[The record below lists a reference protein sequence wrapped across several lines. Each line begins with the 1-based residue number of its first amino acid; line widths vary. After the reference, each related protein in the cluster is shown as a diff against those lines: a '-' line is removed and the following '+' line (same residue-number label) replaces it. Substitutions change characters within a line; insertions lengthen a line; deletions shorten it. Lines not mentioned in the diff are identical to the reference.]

1 MILLTAVVVSAA
13 ILFVLAPLLGWGVGE
28 RDATFET
35 STPAATRQAELLH
48 QRREILASIRDLDL
62 EYEVGKLTREDFEQA
77 REHLTRQ
84 AVEIYRQM
92 DAHAGS

>member
-1 MILLTAVVVSAA
+1 MILLTAVVVGAV
-13 ILFVLAPLLGWGVGE
+13 ILFVLAPLLGWGG
-28 RDATFET
+28 RDDQTFET
-35 STPAATRQAELLH
+35 ASPASTRQAELLH
-48 QRREILASIRDLDL
+48 QRQEILASIRDLDL